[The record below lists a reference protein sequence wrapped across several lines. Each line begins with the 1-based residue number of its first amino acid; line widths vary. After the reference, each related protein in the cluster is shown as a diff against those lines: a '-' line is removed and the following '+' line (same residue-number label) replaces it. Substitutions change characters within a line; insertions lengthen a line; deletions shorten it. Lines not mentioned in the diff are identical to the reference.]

1 MPERRKTMAEL
12 AGGGD
17 DGSTGLL
24 GGGRVGKDDAR
35 VEAYGGLDEASSS
48 LGLARALA
56 GPGRVDDILTEVQ
69 RDLYRLG
76 AEVATAPGH
85 AGSFARIEN
94 GRVARLDQLLTELEA
109 EVTVPREFVLP
120 GATAPAAAIDVA
132 RTVVRRT
139 ERQCVALARAG
150 GIDNPEVLR
159 YLNRLSLVLFVLARW
174 EEARG
179 GREAPRAR
187 G

>member
-1 MPERRKTMAEL
+1 MPPRRKSMAEL
-12 AGGGD
+12 AGAGD
-17 DGSTGLL
+17 DGTTGLL
-24 GGGRVGKDDAR
+24 GGGRVGKDDLR
-35 VEAYGGLDEASSS
+35 VEAYGGLDEASSA

-56 GPGRVDDILTEVQ
+56 GPGRVDGIITEIQ

-76 AEVATAPGH
+76 AEVATTPEH
-85 AGSFARIEN
+85 AGSFART
-94 GRVARLDQLLTELEA
+94 GADRVARLDQLLTELEA
-109 EVTVPREFVLP
+109 EVTMPREFVLP
-120 GATAPAAAIDVA
+120 GASAPAAAIDVA

-139 ERQCVALARAG
+139 ERHCVALRRSG

-174 EEARG
+174 EEARRG
-179 GREAPRAR
+179 TEAPRAR